1 MRSIADKPQSVAD
14 YIAEFPPP
22 VRKKLDA
29 LRKAIHAAAPE
40 AEEKISFCIPMF
52 AQEGKLAHFAA
63 YKKHIGFHPGPAAI
77 LAFRERLAG
86 YRTSSG
92 TVQFPLDGPVPL
104 DLVKDI
110 ISFKVRVNLETARLR

>member
-1 MRSIADKPQSVAD
+1 MRS
-14 YIAEFPPP
+14 IAEFPPP

-29 LRKAIHAAAPE
+29 LRKAIHAAAPEAEAEAE

-77 LAFRERLAG
+77 LAFRERLAES
-86 YRTSSG
+86 RTSSG
-92 TVQFPLDGPVPL
+92 TIQFPLDRPVPL
-104 DLVKDI
+104 DLIKDI

>member
-1 MRSIADKPQSVAD
+1 MPFGRPFTRPRPKPKRRSAS
-14 YIAEFPPP
+14 
-22 VRKKLDA
+22 
-29 LRKAIHAAAPE
+29 
-40 AEEKISFCIPMF
+40 
-52 AQEGKLAHFAA
+52 GKLAHFAA